1 MQKMRCFTRAAP
13 CCGLKNVLTTQQEN
27 EVKIKTTSESTNVL
41 ETFKR
46 QWRLLKQ
53 PYPWK
58 DPKVIAERKR
68 IAELDRARIAFRLS
82 GGAE

>member
-1 MQKMRCFTRAAP
+1 MD
-13 CCGLKNVLTTQQEN
+13 
-27 EVKIKTTSESTNVL
+27 IKTTSESTNVL

-46 QWRLLKQ
+46 EWRRLKQ

-68 IAELDRARIAFRLS
+68 IAALDKARVELRLS
-82 GGAE
+82 GGVE

>member
-1 MQKMRCFTRAAP
+1 MA
-13 CCGLKNVLTTQQEN
+13 NELTM
-27 EVKIKTTSESTNVL
+27 KTTSESTNVL

-46 QWRLLKQ
+46 HWRLLKQ

-68 IAELDRARIAFRLS
+68 IAALDKARVELRLS
-82 GGAE
+82 GGVE

>member
-1 MQKMRCFTRAAP
+1 MQ
-13 CCGLKNVLTTQQEN
+13 
-27 EVKIKTTSESTNVL
+27 IKTTSESTNVL

-58 DPKVIAERKR
+58 DPKVVAERKR
-68 IAELDRARIAFRLS
+68 IADLDMERIKLRLH
-82 GGAE
+82 GEVK

>member
-1 MQKMRCFTRAAP
+1 M
-13 CCGLKNVLTTQQEN
+13 N
-27 EVKIKTTSESTNVL
+27 IKTTSESTNVL

-46 QWRLLKQ
+46 QWRLLNQ

-58 DPKVIAERKR
+58 DPKVVAERKR
-68 IAELDRARIAFRLS
+68 IAALDRARIEFRLS